1 MQLQTILNHV
11 QPHHG
16 FVYGTAKWRCKGP
29 LPVIEIEIR
38 PRKGSK
44 VICSGC
50 GKPRPGY
57 DTRPTTREWQFIP
70 FWGILVFFVYAMR
83 RVNCPDCGIKVERVP
98 WATGKNRIVTTYAW
112 FLASWA
118 KRMSW
123 KDVARSFHV
132 SWDSVFRSVKM
143 AVAWGLEHRNLDGI
157 TAIGIDEIAWKKGKD
172 KFMTLVY
179 QIDAGKKRLLW
190 IGKDRT
196 KKTLCSS
203 FETFGEKRCAGLRF
217 VCTDMWKPYLN
228 VVAQYAKHALNIL
241 DRFHI
246 MKHMNEALDK
256 VRNQEIK
263 SLKAK
268 GKEPVLTGSK
278 WCLLKKP
285 ENLTENQE
293 IKLKELLAIN
303 LKSIRAYLLKE
314 DFQFFWQ
321 YKSATWAGK
330 FLDAWCKRTMRSK
343 IDPMKKVALMLRSHR
358 ELILNW
364 FRAKDQI
371 LLGAVEGL
379 NNKAKTTS
387 KKAYGFKAYE
397 VAKIALYHTLG
408 DLPEPEVT
416 HRFC

>member
-1 MQLQTILNHV
+1 MQLKTILNHI
-11 QPHHG
+11 QPHQG
-16 FVYGTAKWRCKGP
+16 FVYGSAKWRSQDP

-44 VICSGC
+44 IICSGC
-50 GKPRPGY
+50 GNVRPGY
-57 DTRPTTREWQFIP
+57 DTRPTSREWQFIP
-70 FWGILVFFVYAMR
+70 FWGILVYFVYAMR
-83 RVNCPDCGIKVERVP
+83 RVNCPDCGIKVEQVP
-98 WATGKNRIVTTYAW
+98 WATGKNRLVTTYAW
-112 FLASWA
+112 FLAAWA

-123 KDVARSFHV
+123 KDVSRSFHI

-143 AVAWGLEHRNLDGI
+143 AVAWGLKHRDLDGI
-157 TAIGIDEIAWKKGKD
+157 TAIGIDEIAWKKGKN

-179 QIDAGKKRLLW
+179 QIDAGRKRLLW

-196 KKTLCSS
+196 KNTLCS
-203 FETFGEKRCAGLRF
+203 FFDEFGKDRCAGLRF

-228 VVAQYAKHALNIL
+228 IVAQYVQQGLNIL

-268 GKEPVLTGSK
+268 GKEPVLSGSK

-293 IKLKELLAIN
+293 IKLKELLAMN

-321 YKSATWAGK
+321 YKSAAWAGK

-343 IDPMKKVALMLRSHR
+343 IEPMKKVAKMLRSHR
-358 ELILNW
+358 GLILNW

-371 LLGAVEGL
+371 AMGAVEGL

-387 KKAYGFKAYE
+387 KKAYGFSSYE
-397 VAKIALYHTLG
+397 VAKMALYHTLG
-408 DLPEPEVT
+408 DLPEPTFT
-416 HRFC
+416 HRFY

>member
-1 MQLQTILNHV
+1 MRIKTILNFV
-11 QPHHG
+11 QPYHG
-16 FVYGTAKWRCKGP
+16 FVYGKSQWRSQGP
-29 LPVIEIEIR
+29 LPIIEIEIH

-44 VICSGC
+44 AICSGC
-50 GKPRPGY
+50 DKPRPGY
-57 DTRPTTREWQFIP
+57 DTQPATREWQFIP
-70 FWGILVFFVYAMR
+70 FWGILAFFVYAMR

-98 WATGKNRIVTTYAW
+98 WATGKNRLVTTYAW
-112 FLASWA
+112 FLAAWA

-143 AVAWGLEHRNLDGI
+143 AVTYGLANRDLDGI
-157 TAIGIDEIAWKKGKD
+157 TAIGIDEIAWRKGKN

-179 QIDAGKKRLLW
+179 QIDAGRRRLLW

-196 KKTLCSS
+196 KATLSEF
-203 FETFGEKRCAGLRF
+203 FEQFGTARCNMLRF

-228 VVAQYAKHALNIL
+228 VVAQYAQHALNIL

-256 VRNQEIK
+256 VRNEEIK

-268 GKEPVLTGSK
+268 GKTPVLTGSK
-278 WCLLKKP
+278 WCLLKRP
-285 ENLTENQE
+285 ENLTENQG
-293 IKLKELLAIN
+293 IKLKELLGAN
-303 LKSIRAYLLKE
+303 LKTIRAYLLKE

-321 YKSATWAGK
+321 YKRAAWAGK

-343 IDPMKKVALMLRSHR
+343 IEPMKKIARMLRSHR

-364 FRAKDQI
+364 FHAKEQI
-371 LLGAVEGL
+371 ALGAVEGL

-387 KKAYGFKAYE
+387 KKAYGFKNYDIAE
-397 VAKIALYHTLG
+397 MALYHTLG
-408 DLPEPEVT
+408 DLSEPSFT
-416 HRFC
+416 HRFF